1 MWWPPPT
8 WPMPALR
15 LQAKVTYPKP
25 PHATLSNA
33 RRPTAC
39 PSGKAHQPKAVPDQH
54 KKGKDMPPL
63 PGHDRG
69 LYNTLL
75 AIWLGDKASDSTLRS
90 NLLGRPAASRA
101 AAD

>member
-1 MWWPPPT
+1 
-8 WPMPALR
+8 
-15 LQAKVTYPKP
+15 
-25 PHATLSNA
+25 
-33 RRPTAC
+33 
-39 PSGKAHQPKAVPDQH
+39 
-54 KKGKDMPPL
+54 MPPL

-75 AIWLGDKASDSTLRS
+75 AIWLGDKDSDSTLRS